1 MGKPLGR
8 VGENNQ
14 DYLIVDEAVRFM
26 YTNIGS
32 ISVVQLFFP
41 VAIAW
46 MFWHTIPRLTI
57 IIWTI
62 LVLCVYAARIVMA
75 RRFETSDVK
84 AGDHAKWAEYFTWT
98 SLVSGTLWGSAGIL
112 FYTPESVNLQ
122 VLLYV
127 LIVGVAAGSL
137 VVTCYWLPAF
147 FAYAIPSVGLV
158 ALNLLVRAEA
168 PGKILAILL
177 ILYLVIFAQIARRTR
192 EMMYHAIKVQFE
204 NLSLVEELKRQ
215 KDLAETANRAK
226 TRFLASANH
235 DLRQPVHA
243 LSLMTYAAKDELS
256 TPRGQKLYDSM
267 NRTVSSLSQLLES
280 LLDLSRLD
288 AGAMSVHREDV
299 SLRPLGGQ
307 LLTEFLPLAQRKN
320 LRLGVGPF
328 DYCVSTDIA
337 LVGRILRNLLGN
349 AVHYTQTGGV
359 LIGCR
364 RRGDTVVIEV
374 WDTGIGI
381 DTSDSGKV
389 FTEFYQ
395 GNNPDHDRTQGLG
408 LGLSICKR
416 IADLL
421 GHQFTFE
428 SKRSAGSVFR
438 LTLPLSQTEIN
449 PPQINAWEI
458 NDHKDQ
464 LCGTRILI
472 IDDERIVR
480 EALSQVLRSWGVEV
494 ILAGSGLE
502 ALNKLGR
509 HAKDAE
515 LDAIICDYRLGSDEN
530 GIDAIRLLREA
541 VGDKDLAA
549 MILTGDTAPDLV
561 KEFKQTEF
569 PVLHKPLNPNE
580 LFGHLSILLKRTECL
595 SSKGS

>member
-8 VGENNQ
+8 VGEGNQ
-14 DYLIVDEAVRFM
+14 DYRIVDEAVRFM

-32 ISVVQLFFP
+32 ISVIQLLFP
-41 VAIAW
+41 IAIAW
-46 MFWHTIPRLTI
+46 MFWHTVPHLTVA
-57 IIWTI
+57 IWAC
-62 LVLCVYAARIVMA
+62 LVLSVYVTRILLA
-75 RRFETSDVK
+75 RRFESTEVG
-84 AGDHAKWAEYFTWT
+84 AGDFAKWAQYFTWT
-98 SLVSGTLWGSAGIL
+98 SLISGTLWGSAGIL

-127 LIVGVAAGSL
+127 LIVGIAAGSL
-137 VVTCYWLPAF
+137 IVTCYWLPAF

-158 ALNLLVRAEA
+158 AINLLIRAET
-168 PGKILAILL
+168 PGKILAVLL
-177 ILYLVIFAQIARRTR
+177 ILYLVIFAQVARRTR
-192 EMMYHAIKVQFE
+192 EMMYHSIKVQFE

-215 KDLAETANRAK
+215 KELAETANRAK

-243 LSLMTYAAKDELS
+243 LSLMTYAARDELS

-267 NRTVSSLSQLLES
+267 NRTVRSLSQLLES

-299 SLRPLGGQ
+299 NLGPLGGQ
-307 LLTEFLPLAQRKN
+307 LLTEFLPLAQRKE
-320 LRLGVGPF
+320 LRFGVGPF
-328 DYCVSTDIA
+328 DYCVNTDIA
-337 LVGRILRNLLGN
+337 LVERILRNLLSN
-349 AVHYTQTGGV
+349 AVRYTQSGGV

-364 RRGDTVVIEV
+364 RRSDKLFIEV

-381 DTSDSGKV
+381 EGTDTEKV
-389 FTEFYQ
+389 FTEFYR
-395 GNNPDHDRTQGLG
+395 GNNPEHDRTQGLG

-421 GHQFTFE
+421 GHEFTYE
-428 SKRSAGSVFR
+428 SKPSCGSVFR
-438 LTLPLSQTEIN
+438 LVLPLSQTEILPAPMN
-449 PPQINAWEI
+449 PWGQ
-458 NDHKDQ
+458 NDHKGR
-464 LCGTRILI
+464 LGGKRILV

-480 EALSQVLRSWGVEV
+480 EALRQVLRTWGAEV
-494 ILAGSGLE
+494 ILAGCGMD
-502 ALNKLGR
+502 ALNKLC
-509 HAKDAE
+509 KKNSKSAE
-515 LDAIICDYRLGSDEN
+515 IDMIICDYRLGAEEN

-541 VGDKDLAA
+541 IGIKDLPA

-561 KEFKQTEF
+561 KEFKQAEF

-580 LFGHLSILLKRTECL
+580 LFRQVTALL
-595 SSKGS
+595 G

>member
-1 MGKPLGR
+1 MSKPLGR
-8 VGENNQ
+8 VGQRNQ
-14 DYLIVDEAVRFM
+14 DYRIVDEAVRFM

-32 ISVVQLFFP
+32 ISVVQLLFP

-46 MFWHTIPRLTI
+46 MFWHTVPRLI
-57 IIWTI
+57 VSIWAL
-62 LVLCVYAARIVMA
+62 LVLSVYAVRIVLA
-75 RRFETSDVK
+75 HRFEKTDLQ
-84 AGDHAKWAEYFTWT
+84 AGDYAKWAEYFTWT

-147 FAYAIPSVGLV
+147 FAYSVPSVGLV
-158 ALNLLVRAEA
+158 ALNLLIRAET

-177 ILYLVIFAQIARRTR
+177 ILYLIIFAQVARRTR
-192 EMMYHAIKVQFE
+192 EMMYHSIKVQFE

-215 KDLAETANRAK
+215 KELAETANRAK

-267 NRTVSSLSQLLES
+267 NRTVRSLSQLLES

-288 AGAMSVHREDV
+288 AGAMSVQREDV
-299 SLRPLGGQ
+299 NLGPLGGQ
-307 LLTEFLPLAQRKN
+307 LLTEFLPLAQRKD

-328 DYCVSTDIA
+328 DYCVNTDIA
-337 LVGRILRNLLGN
+337 LVERILRNLLSN
-349 AVHYTQTGGV
+349 AVRYTQNGGV

-364 RRGDTVVIEV
+364 RRGDTVLVEV

-381 DTSDSGKV
+381 DSTDSGKV
-389 FTEFYQ
+389 FREFYQ
-395 GNNPDHDRTQGLG
+395 GNNPEHDRTQGLG

-421 GHQFTFE
+421 DHEFTYE
-428 SKRSAGSVFR
+428 SKPSIGSVFR
-438 LTLPLSQTEIN
+438 LELPLSQKAIRPAHVN
-449 PPQINAWEI
+449 PWGQ
-458 NDHKDQ
+458 NDHKGR
-464 LCGTRILI
+464 LKGARVLI
-472 IDDERIVR
+472 IDDERMVR
-480 EALSQVLRSWGVEV
+480 EALSQVLKSWGTEV
-494 ILAGSGLE
+494 ILAGSGLD
-502 ALNKLGR
+502 ALNKLGKNS
-509 HAKDAE
+509 KDAK
-515 LDAIICDYRLGSDEN
+515 LNAIICDYRLGADEN
-530 GIDAIRLLREA
+530 GIDAIRLIREA
-541 VGDKDLAA
+541 VGVEDLPA
-549 MILTGDTAPDLV
+549 MILTGDTAPDQV
-561 KEFKQTEF
+561 KEFKQVEF

-580 LFGHLSILLKRTECL
+580 LFRQLSALLKRV
-595 SSKGS
+595 

>member
-1 MGKPLGR
+1 MGKPLHR
-8 VGENNQ
+8 VGEGNQ
-14 DYLIVDEAVRFM
+14 DYRIVDEAVRFM
-26 YTNIGS
+26 YSNIGS

-41 VAIAW
+41 IAIAW
-46 MFWHTIPRLTI
+46 MFWNTVSRLTI
-57 IIWTI
+57 VVWAV
-62 LVLCVYAARIVMA
+62 LVLSVYGARIIMA
-75 RRFETSDVK
+75 RRFENTDIK
-84 AGDHAKWAEYFTWT
+84 TGDHAKWAEYFTWT

-137 VVTCYWLPAF
+137 SVTCYWLPAF
-147 FAYAIPSVGLV
+147 FAYSIPSVGLV
-158 ALNLLVRAEA
+158 ALNLLVRAET

-192 EMMYHAIKVQFE
+192 EMMYHSIKVQFE

-215 KDLAETANRAK
+215 KELAETANRAK

-267 NRTVSSLSQLLES
+267 NRTVGSLSQLLES

-299 SLRPLGGQ
+299 NLSAVGGQ

-328 DYCVSTDIA
+328 DYCVNTDIA
-337 LVGRILRNLLGN
+337 LVERILRNLLSN
-349 AVHYTQTGGV
+349 AVRYTQKGGV

-364 RRGDTVVIEV
+364 RRGENILIEV

-381 DTSDSGKV
+381 DATDTGKV

-395 GNNPDHDRTQGLG
+395 GDNPEHDRTQGLG

-421 GHQFTFE
+421 GHEFTYE
-428 SKRSAGSVFR
+428 SKRSVGSVFR
-438 LTLPLSQTEIN
+438 LTLPLSQKAIN
-449 PPQINAWEI
+449 PSEINAWEQ
-458 NDHKDQ
+458 NDHNDQ
-464 LCGTRILI
+464 LIGTRILV

-480 EALSQVLRSWGVEV
+480 EALCQVLRSWGVEV
-494 ILAGSGLE
+494 ILASSGMD
-502 ALNKLGR
+502 ALNKLGS
-509 HAKDAE
+509 HPKDVE
-515 LDAIICDYRLGSDEN
+515 LDAIICDYRLGADEN

-541 VGDKDLAA
+541 VDDKDLAA

-569 PVLHKPLNPNE
+569 PILHKPVNPNE
-580 LFGHLSILLKRTECL
+580 LFRQLSLLLKMA
-595 SSKGS
+595 